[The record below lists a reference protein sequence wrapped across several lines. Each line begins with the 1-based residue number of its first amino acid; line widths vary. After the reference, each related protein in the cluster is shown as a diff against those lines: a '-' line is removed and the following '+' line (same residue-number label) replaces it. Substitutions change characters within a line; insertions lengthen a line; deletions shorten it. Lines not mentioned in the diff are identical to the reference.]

1 MGKKSTLEGYRHIQ
15 RREVLNFMQ
24 NLYQQPERFTDHVHL
39 YVCAPLPIIMPVL
52 TSWLFGCVSYLASI
66 LLEIAYG
73 MPVKSLDDELVRL
86 ADRAIIGANEA
97 GRPGAVPVDFLPW
110 RESCLLSPI
119 LCEAERS
126 NIVRHIPAWT
136 PGVRFKKHALLVRN
150 DIREWL
156 NKGYDTVVSAMVR
169 PQSRAFNLPRRCSPS
184 CTRRREW

>member
-24 NLYQQPERFTDHVHL
+24 NLYQQPEKFTDHVHL
-39 YVCAPLPIIMPVL
+39 YVVLLPTTVL
-52 TSWLFGCVSYLASI
+52 ALTGWSLICVSYLASI

-110 RESCLLSPI
+110 RESCPVES
-119 LCEAERS
+119 
-126 NIVRHIPAWT
+126 
-136 PGVRFKKHALLVRN
+136 
-150 DIREWL
+150 
-156 NKGYDTVVSAMVR
+156 
-169 PQSRAFNLPRRCSPS
+169 
-184 CTRRREW
+184 